1 MSRTV
6 YVNGEWVAEENAKV
20 SVFDRGF
27 LFADAIYEVTAV
39 INGRLID
46 FAGHA
51 ARLARSL
58 DALGIK
64 APVTTDILKSL
75 HFEII
80 RRNELKDGLIYLQIS
95 RGAEDRDFLY
105 SADLKPTIVMFTQA
119 RNVLENPRWKTGIS
133 VATVPEGRWA
143 TRQIKT
149 VQLLFSSMAK
159 MEVQSR
165 GADDA
170 IFVEDGMITE
180 GTSSNFHIVTADGK
194 LITRNLSNAL
204 LHGITRGSILDIAEK
219 AGIATEQR
227 SFTPEEAMGSAE
239 AFITSAGV
247 FVMPVIAI
255 DGKAIGTGKPGP
267 VSQKLREI
275 YIQHSIETSEGA
287 DDPH

>member
-6 YVNGEWVAEENAKV
+6 YVNGDWVSEENAKV

-39 INGRLID
+39 ANGRLID

-51 ARLARSL
+51 ARLAKSL
-58 DALGIK
+58 ASLGIK
-64 APVTTDILKSL
+64 NPVTEDTLKSL
-75 HFEII
+75 HFEIL

-105 SADLKPTIVMFTQA
+105 SADLEPTIVMFIQA
-119 RNVLENPRWKTGIS
+119 RNVLQNPRWETGIS
-133 VATVPEGRWA
+133 VATVPEGRWCN
-143 TRQIKT
+143 RQIKT

-159 MEVQSR
+159 VDAQRR

-170 IFVEDGMITE
+170 IFVEDGLITE
-180 GTSSNFHIVTADGK
+180 GTSNNFHIVTKDGK
-194 LITRNLSNAL
+194 VVTRALSNAL
-204 LHGITRGSILDIAEK
+204 LHGITRGSILDIAES

-227 SFTPEEAMGSAE
+227 SFTPDEAKNAAE

-247 FVMPVIAI
+247 FVMPVVAI
-255 DGKAIGTGKPGP
+255 DGHPIGTGKPG
-267 VSQKLREI
+267 SITQKLREL
-275 YIQHSIETSEGA
+275 YIQHSLETSEG
-287 DDPH
+287 P

>member
-6 YVNGEWVAEENAKV
+6 YVNGDWVSEENAKV

-39 INGRLID
+39 ANGRLID

-51 ARLARSL
+51 ARLAKSL
-58 DALGIK
+58 ASLGIK
-64 APVTTDILKSL
+64 NPVTEDTLKSL
-75 HFEII
+75 HFEIL

-105 SADLKPTIVMFTQA
+105 SADLEPTIVMFTQA
-119 RNVLENPRWKTGIS
+119 RNVLQNPRWETGIS
-133 VATVPEGRWA
+133 VATVPEGRWSN
-143 TRQIKT
+143 RQIKT

-159 MEVQSR
+159 VDAQRR

-180 GTSSNFHIVTADGK
+180 GTSNNFHIVTKDGK
-194 LITRNLSNAL
+194 VVTRALSNAL
-204 LHGITRGSILDIAEK
+204 LHGITRASILDIAEG

-227 SFTPEEAMGSAE
+227 SFTPDEAKNAAE

-247 FVMPVIAI
+247 FVMPVVAI
-255 DGKAIGTGKPGP
+255 DGHPIGTGKPG
-267 VSQKLREI
+267 SITQKLREL
-275 YIQHSIETSEGA
+275 YIQHSLDTSEG
-287 DDPH
+287 P